1 MSEEQNNSLAI
12 ARLQGALDGE
22 LRAVRAEMESTQSK
36 IDESLS
42 LLRADMAKRD
52 LWIILTII
60 GVVVAGFTVLGILIS
75 LPG

>member
-1 MSEEQNNSLAI
+1 MSEEQNNALSI
-12 ARLQGALDGE
+12 ARFQGALDGE
-22 LRAVRAEMESTQSK
+22 LKAVRAEMEGTKSK

-60 GVVVAGFTVLGILIS
+60 GVFVAGFTVLGILIS

>member
-1 MSEEQNNSLAI
+1 
-12 ARLQGALDGE
+12 
-22 LRAVRAEMESTQSK
+22 MEGTKSK

-52 LWIILTII
+52 LRIILTII

>member
-22 LRAVRAEMESTQSK
+22 LKAVRAEMESTQSK

-42 LLRADMAKRD
+42 LIRADMAKRD

>member
-1 MSEEQNNSLAI
+1 MSEERDNALSI
-12 ARLQGALDGE
+12 ARFQRALDGE
-22 LRAVRAEMESTQSK
+22 LKAVRAEMESTKSK

-42 LLRADMAKRD
+42 LLRTDMAKRD